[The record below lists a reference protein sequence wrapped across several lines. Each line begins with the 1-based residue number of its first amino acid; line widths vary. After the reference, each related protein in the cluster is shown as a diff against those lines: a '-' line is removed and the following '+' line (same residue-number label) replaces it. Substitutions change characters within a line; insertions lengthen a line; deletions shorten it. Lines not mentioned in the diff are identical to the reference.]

1 MATFREN
8 HKEKGN
14 FTQVSNALILD
25 TRISSKA
32 KLYLILMLSRPDTWK
47 FSVDGLLRSI
57 KEGKDALKSGLDE
70 LTEFGYLKKE
80 KRHIKGRWDWDYT
93 IIENPTD
100 DPNIK
105 QENNQ
110 EEKPKNEKPETPK
123 SPAKNKR
130 QKNSIR
136 KIGALKFRA
145 SKTKSYSNTGSSNT
159 DFSNT
164 DLQRE
169 SEKTAHAE
177 KQEFGKYKN
186 VLLTPEEYGRLVET
200 YGKDQT
206 DRSIEGMSDYMQIH
220 NKSYPN
226 VFARLDLWIRQDI
239 EKAKQSPVPCQS
251 EKSNQKSDSDF
262 DVHMY
267 DIFINNFDLMDLESE
282 EARKKDEE
290 EKKRRAEE
298 EKSYAEREKAERDAH
313 FAELIAHMQKHQAK
327 NENIVDSVTPDYSA
341 FMNDYVTI

>member
-80 KRHIKGRWDWDYT
+80 KRHIKGRWDWEYT

-100 DPNIK
+100 DPDTKK
-105 QENNQ
+105 QS
-110 EEKPKNEKPETPK
+110 KPKEEEP
-123 SPAKNKR
+123 SAKNKR
-130 QKNSIR
+130 QKNN
-136 KIGALKFRA
+136 KLKNKVLKFKA
-145 SKTKSYSNTGSSNT
+145 LKTKSYSNTGSSNT
-159 DFSNT
+159 DFTNT
-164 DLQRE
+164 VLKKE
-169 SEKTAHAE
+169 SEKTAHAD

-206 DRSIEGMSDYMQIH
+206 DKSIEGMSDYMQIH

-226 VFARLDLWIRQDI
+226 VYARLDLWIRQDV
-239 EKAKQSPVPCQS
+239 EKAGQSPVPCQS

-262 DVHMY
+262 DVSMY
-267 DIFINNFDLMDLESE
+267 DIFVNNFELMDLERE
-282 EARKKDEE
+282 EARKKYEEE
-290 EKKRRAEE
+290 EKKREE
-298 EKSYAEREKAERDAH
+298 DKRKADEIQQAERDAH
-313 FAELIAHMQKHQAK
+313 FAEMIAYMQKYQAK
-327 NENIVDSVTPDYSA
+327 NENVVDSVTPDYSV